1 MSYQL
6 KIRNTAEEDLR
17 DAYGYY
23 EECRQ
28 GLGQDF
34 VLCVEESFNKI
45 IRNPQHY
52 PVIHKNIHRTLV
64 KRFPFG
70 IFFLVKENTIIVLAV
85 MHGNRNP
92 KKWKIRM

>member
-6 KIRNTAEEDLR
+6 KIRDAAEVDLR
-17 DAYGYY
+17 DAYEYY

-34 VLCVEESFNKI
+34 VLCVEDSFNKI
-45 IRNPQHY
+45 LRNPQHY
-52 PVIHKNIHRTLV
+52 PVLHKNIHRTLV

-70 IFFLVKENTIIVLAV
+70 IFYVVKENTIIVLAV